1 MPAADGAARLNAYRA
16 RAVKG
21 APSDAEVLADPT
33 RADARWLQARL
44 DAAADAPGGGA
55 RTRAPRGLRVEA
67 VEVEPF
73 DTVTARAA
81 RLRVRYRE
89 RPPAG
94 ARWAERLFLKCCDA
108 TGGVD
113 PRSEPDYYGADYAR
127 LEGAPLVPCLDART
141 VPGPDGGAPA
151 GYLVLLADLSA
162 THRDRKLVAPTGPHA
177 RALGAALARLHA
189 HRWRRDRDRTGRAV
203 LEGTLE
209 RFVGHVRAGLAP
221 VLAELD
227 GALGEP
233 RTRALRACLDAPV
246 GTLRRRL
253 ADPIGIVL
261 VHGDP
266 NPTNVLTPIAED
278 AAPAPL
284 PAGADASAGDDG
296 LRLIDRQPFA
306 WSPRV
311 WPAAADLVGASVPWW
326 TPEERRALEPE
337 LLAGYHRTLA
347 GRGVRDY
354 PWRRLVEDYRTC
366 LPHAVWT
373 GVEWGTDAAA
383 LRDMRFLWSAQ
394 VERGLAAVE
403 DWREAVPAPVAALG
417 TGERA

>member
-1 MPAADGAARLNAYRA
+1 M
-16 RAVKG
+16 
-21 APSDAEVLADPT
+21 
-33 RADARWLQARL
+33 
-44 DAAADAPGGGA
+44 
-55 RTRAPRGLRVEA
+55 PRGLRVEA
-67 VEVEPF
+67 VDVEPF

-94 ARWAERLFLKCCDA
+94 ARWTERLFLKCCDA
-108 TGGVD
+108 AGGVD
-113 PRSEPDYYGADYAR
+113 PRSEPDYYGADYAG
-127 LEGAPLVPCLDART
+127 LEGTPLVPCLDART
-141 VPGPDGGAPA
+141 VPGPDAGVPV

-162 THRDRKLVAPTGPHA
+162 THRDRKLVAPTEPHV

-189 HRWRRDRDRTGRAV
+189 HRWHRDRERADRAA
-203 LEGTLE
+203 LEEALE

-227 GALGEP
+227 GALGES
-233 RTRALRACLDAPV
+233 RTRALRACLGAPV
-246 GTLRRRL
+246 ETLRRRL

-261 VHGDP
+261 IHGDP
-266 NPTNVLTPIAED
+266 NPTNVLTPVDEG
-278 AAPAPL
+278 
-284 PAGADASAGDDG
+284 AGADDDG

-326 TPEERRALEPE
+326 MPEARRALEPA
-337 LLAGYHRTLA
+337 LLASYHRTLV
-347 GRGVRDY
+347 GRGVRGY

-383 LRDMRFLWSAQ
+383 LRDLRFLWSAQ
-394 VERGLAAVE
+394 IERGLAALE
-403 DWREAVPAPVAALG
+403 DWGGTVPTAVATLGPEAG
-417 TGERA
+417 T